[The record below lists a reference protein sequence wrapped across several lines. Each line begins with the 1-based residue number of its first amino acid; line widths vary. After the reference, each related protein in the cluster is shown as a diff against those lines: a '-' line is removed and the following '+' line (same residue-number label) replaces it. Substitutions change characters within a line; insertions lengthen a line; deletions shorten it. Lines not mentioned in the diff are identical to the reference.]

1 MEFSELQ
8 LRRSLI
14 DRDIPLRM
22 HGGLIRW
29 ILDGIKPGHFL
40 TAVIENNLSESIS
53 RGDEINIA
61 LLQNYVKFL
70 YNDAP
75 SNCWGSKE
83 KVELWAQQ
91 KGFKSQRYAQL
102 PMNEVEQI
110 IAKEH
115 GDADNGE

>member
-1 MEFSELQ
+1 MEFNELQ

-29 ILDGIKPGHFL
+29 IMHGVQPGHFL
-40 TAVIENNLSESIS
+40 TAILQNDLRESIN
-53 RGDEINIA
+53 RADHENRD
-61 LLQNYVKFL
+61 LLVAYIKFL

-83 KVELWAQQ
+83 KMEAWAQHRGLDNTTNIELSMQ
-91 KGFKSQRYAQL
+91 DVD
-102 PMNEVEQI
+102 NIVE
-110 IAKEH
+110 H
-115 GDADNGE
+115 DGGE